1 MSGLA
6 SKWATEEELVNKAKV
21 QDSES
26 RKHGTPSKKTIIPNK
41 SNTSKPL
48 ESKWANIPNEPSK
61 VSAYKDNH
69 NKFDDSFKYNKS
81 GRGNRG
87 RNDRRYGNDAY
98 GSLPSPPSTAENDA
112 SPNNSNNS
120 HVSRGG
126 SGNPPRGPRGY
137 MTAVNNNQRKHPT
150 AKKVEDAEE
159 SEEERTVPMSKA
171 GASFAARLGAPSKT
185 STNGTINNNDND
197 FESTD
202 EEVTDDDDDEFE
214 DIVESEDDGEEEEE
228 LPPMTS
234 AGQSLASRLGMVSI
248 SNTKPEPPKAK
259 QNFKQTQ
266 LHPKK
271 SNNTPRQPKSPKGAY
286 QTPKQKREEQA
297 RREQEEKERLQ
308 KQKDAKLKEEVRDM
322 FSKLTSS
329 SANWADL
336 EDED

>member
-6 SKWATEEELVNKAKV
+6 SKWATEEELVNKAKI

-26 RKHGTPSKKTIIPNK
+26 RKHGIPSQKPTIPKK
-41 SNTSKPL
+41 SDTSKPL
-48 ESKWANIPNEPSK
+48 ESKWANIASEPSK
-61 VSAYKDNH
+61 VTTYKDNH
-69 NKFDDSFKYNKS
+69 NKFNDSSKYNRS
-81 GRGNRG
+81 GRRNRG
-87 RNDRRYGNDAY
+87 RNDRKYGNDGY
-98 GSLPSPPSTAENDA
+98 GTLPSPPSTAENDA
-112 SPNNSNNS
+112 SPNSSNDS

-137 MTAVNNNQRKHPT
+137 KPAGNNKQRKQPT
-150 AKKVEDAEE
+150 VRKVEDEE
-159 SEEERTVPMSKA
+159 SEDERTIPMSKA
-171 GASFAARLGAPSKT
+171 GASLAARLGVASKS
-185 STNGTINNNDND
+185 STNSTRNSNEDD

-202 EEVTDDDDDEFE
+202 EEVTGDDDDDFE
-214 DIVESEDDGEEEEE
+214 DIVESEDDEEQEE

-234 AGQSLASRLGMVSI
+234 AGQSLASRLGMVSL
-248 SNTKPEPPKAK
+248 SNTKPEPPKPK

-266 LHPKK
+266 LQSKN
-271 SNNTPRQPKSPKGAY
+271 SNIPPRQPKSPKGSY
-286 QTPKQKREEQA
+286 QTPKQKREGQA